1 VAARTGSVR
10 LEKRPPLE
18 LGLRVRLGL
27 RLGLGVGLQPGL
39 LPALDWGSS
48 LKASCH
54 PEAPGDGFHS
64 RSGRLDSLILSS
76 DAKKSWHLS
85 SHSG

>member
-18 LGLRVRLGL
+18 LGLRV

-76 DAKKSWHLS
+76 DAKKSWRLS

>member
-1 VAARTGSVR
+1 MAASS
-10 LEKRPPLE
+10 PL
-18 LGLRVRLGL
+18 VLGL
-27 RLGLGVGLQPGL
+27 RLGLGVGL

-76 DAKKSWHLS
+76 DAKKGWHLIS